1 MNSSVSLTE
10 LCTYRRKGV
19 KPVSRSTDDLKREI
33 LSLFEADSKYTLKVI
48 YKMLKA
54 KSKDEKRMVR
64 DTIRQL
70 LEEGQLIRDGKGYYH
85 SAESSNL
92 VAGTIEFSRR
102 GTIAFVTT
110 DQGQEIAVP
119 VEFASSA
126 MHGDKVLVEIVG
138 RWRNLPMGKVT
149 RVLKRGKEKIVGVF
163 EVRRTR
169 GFVIPDDPKIIYDF
183 YVPIE
188 CINGAR
194 PHQRVIAKITK
205 WPRKGRDPEACIET
219 VLGNVDDPKT
229 DVPAVMAKYDLT
241 DRFPD
246 EVLAELE
253 HLPDDVRQE
262 DIKGRTDLRDEIIF
276 TIDGEDAKDFDD
288 AVSIKKLPKEKYL
301 LGVHIA
307 DVSHYVKEN
316 TALDKEAFRRGTSVY
331 LLDTVIPMLPFK
343 LSNNL
348 CSLMEDKDR
357 LTFTVEMIIDKEGR
371 VLDFN
376 VVPSVIRSKKRLTYT
391 VVNRLLE
398 GDETI
403 ERVLGKQIADSLKT
417 MHELSLIL
425 RQARQRRG
433 AITDIEGGEVEVVMD
448 DKGQV
453 VDIVP
458 RKRGPAEILI
468 EEFMIRANETVA
480 EIFHSAGLPFVYRVH
495 EEPDPETILQLKE
508 YVEALGLKVKFPKT
522 MHPSILQ
529 KMLELVKDHPLRSS
543 VEKLMVRSMKRAMY
557 SFTNIGHFGL
567 ASYAY
572 THFTSPIRRYPD
584 LVVHRLLKLYL
595 AQGNRFTEEQIELY
609 SKLLPK
615 IAQHCSKR
623 ERIADEA
630 EWDLL
635 AMKKVEYISKHMDK
649 VFDAVVTNV
658 TRFGLFVEIPD
669 KLISGLV
676 HISTLDDYYF
686 YDERKN
692 ILVGER
698 TGKVFKIG
706 DTLKVR
712 VLRADKIA
720 GEIDFELVGK
730 EERVDKRVSRK

>member
-1 MNSSVSLTE
+1 
-10 LCTYRRKGV
+10 
-19 KPVSRSTDDLKREI
+19 VSRSTDDLRKEI
-33 LSLFEADSKYTLKVI
+33 LLLFENDGKYTLKAI
-48 YKMLKA
+48 YKALKV

-64 DTIRQL
+64 DTIKQL
-70 LEEGQLIRDGKGYYH
+70 LEEGELIRDGKGYYH

-92 VAGTIEFSRR
+92 VAGIIEFSRR

-119 VEFASSA
+119 AELASNA

-138 RWRNLPMGKVT
+138 KWRNLPMGRVT

-169 GFVIPDDPKIIYDF
+169 GFVVPDDPKIIHDF
-183 YVPIE
+183 YVPVE

-205 WPRKGRDPEACIET
+205 WPRKGKDPEACIET

-253 HLPDDVRQE
+253 QLPDDVRRE
-262 DIKGRTDLRDEIIF
+262 DIEGRLDLRDEIVF

-288 AVSIKKLPKEKYL
+288 AVSIKKLPSGRYS

-307 DVSHYVKEN
+307 DVSHYVKEG
-316 TALDKEAFRRGTSVY
+316 TALDKEAYRRGTSVY
-331 LLDTVIPMLPFK
+331 LLDTVVPMLPFK

-357 LTFTVEMIIDKEGR
+357 LTFTVEMIIDREGR

-376 VVPSVIRSKKRLTYT
+376 VASSVIRSKKRLTYT
-391 VVNRLLE
+391 IVNKFLE
-398 GDETI
+398 GDKTI
-403 ERVLGKQIADSLKT
+403 ERVLGKEITDSLKT

-433 AITDIEGGEVEVVMD
+433 AITDIEGGEVEVVMNER
-448 DKGQV
+448 GQV

-468 EEFMIRANETVA
+468 EEFMIKANETVA
-480 EIFHSAGLPFVYRVH
+480 EIFHNAGLPFVYRVH

-522 MHPSILQ
+522 MHPSVLQ
-529 KMLELVKDHPLRSS
+529 KVLELVKDHPLRSS

-557 SFTNIGHFGL
+557 SPTNIGHFGL

-595 AQGNRFTEEQIELY
+595 KQGNRFTEKQIELY

-635 AMKKVEYISKHMDK
+635 AMKKVEYISKHMDEIFE
-649 VFDAVVTNV
+649 VVVTNV

-676 HISTLDDYYF
+676 HISTLDDYYI

-698 TGKVFKIG
+698 TGRIFKIG
-706 DTLKVR
+706 DILKVK
-712 VLRADKIA
+712 VLRADKIT
-720 GEIDFELVGK
+720 GEIDFELAEE
-730 EERVDKRVSRK
+730 EERVGKRVSRK

>member
-1 MNSSVSLTE
+1 M
-10 LCTYRRKGV
+10 
-19 KPVSRSTDDLKREI
+19 SRSIDDLKREI
-33 LSLFEADSKYTLKVI
+33 LSLFEADSKYTLKAI
-48 YKMLKA
+48 YKALKVKA
-54 KSKDEKRMVR
+54 KDEKRMVR
-64 DTIRQL
+64 DAIRQL

-119 VEFASSA
+119 VEFTSSA
-126 MHGDKVLVEIVG
+126 MHGDKVLIEIVG
-138 RWRNLPMGKVT
+138 KWRNLPMGKVT
-149 RVLKRGKEKIVGVF
+149 RVLKRSKEKIVGVF

-188 CINGAR
+188 CINGAK
-194 PHQRVIAKITK
+194 PHQRVIARITK
-205 WPRKGRDPEACIET
+205 WPRKGKDPEACIET

-253 HLPDDVRQE
+253 QLPDDVRQE
-262 DIKGRTDLRDEIIF
+262 DIEGRMDLRDEIVF

-288 AVSIKKLPKEKYL
+288 AVSIKKLSKGKYL

-316 TALDKEAFRRGTSVY
+316 TALDKEAYRRGTSVY
-331 LLDTVIPMLPFK
+331 LLDTVVPMLPFK

-357 LTFTVEMIIDKEGR
+357 LTFTVEMIIDEEGR
-371 VLDFN
+371 VLDFD
-376 VVPSVIRSKKRLTYT
+376 VAPSVIRSKKRLTYT
-391 VVNRLLE
+391 IVNRLLE

-403 ERVLGKQIADSLKT
+403 ERTLGKQITDSLKM

-425 RQARQRRG
+425 RQARQKRG

-480 EIFHSAGLPFVYRVH
+480 EIFHNAGLPFVYRVH

-529 KMLELVKDHPLRSS
+529 KVLELVKDHPLRSS

-595 AQGNRFTEEQIELY
+595 RQGNRFTEKQIEIY

-635 AMKKVEYISKHMDK
+635 AMKKVEYISRHMDK
-649 VFDAVVTNV
+649 IFDAVVTNV

-698 TGKVFKIG
+698 TGRIFKIG

-720 GEIDFELVGK
+720 GEIDFELVGE

>member
-1 MNSSVSLTE
+1 M
-10 LCTYRRKGV
+10 
-19 KPVSRSTDDLKREI
+19 SRSIDDLKREI
-33 LSLFEADSKYTLKVI
+33 LSLFEADSKYTLKAI
-48 YKMLKA
+48 YKALKVKA
-54 KSKDEKRMVR
+54 KDEKRMVR
-64 DTIRQL
+64 DAIRQL

-119 VEFASSA
+119 VEFTSSA
-126 MHGDKVLVEIVG
+126 MHGDKVLIEIVG
-138 RWRNLPMGKVT
+138 KWRNLPMGKVT

-188 CINGAR
+188 CINGAK
-194 PHQRVIAKITK
+194 PHQRVIARITK
-205 WPRKGRDPEACIET
+205 WPRKGKDPEACIET

-253 HLPDDVRQE
+253 QLPDDVRQE
-262 DIKGRTDLRDEIIF
+262 DIDGRMDLRDEIVF

-288 AVSIKKLPKEKYL
+288 AVSIKKLPKGKYL

-316 TALDKEAFRRGTSVY
+316 TALDKEAYRRGTSVY
-331 LLDTVIPMLPFK
+331 LLDTVVPMLPFK

-357 LTFTVEMIIDKEGR
+357 LTFTVEMIIDEEGR
-371 VLDFN
+371 VLDFD
-376 VVPSVIRSKKRLTYT
+376 VAPSVIRSKKRLTYT
-391 VVNRLLE
+391 IVNRLLE
-398 GDETI
+398 GDQTI
-403 ERVLGKQIADSLKT
+403 ERTLGKQITDSLKM

-425 RQARQRRG
+425 RQARQKRG

-480 EIFHSAGLPFVYRVH
+480 EIFHNAGLPFVYRVH

-529 KMLELVKDHPLRSS
+529 KVLELVKDHPLRSS

-595 AQGNRFTEEQIELY
+595 RQGNRFTEKQIEIY

-635 AMKKVEYISKHMDK
+635 AMKKVEYISRHMDK
-649 VFDAVVTNV
+649 IFDAVVTNV

-698 TGKVFKIG
+698 TGRIFKIG

-720 GEIDFELVGK
+720 GEIDFELVGE

>member
-1 MNSSVSLTE
+1 
-10 LCTYRRKGV
+10 
-19 KPVSRSTDDLKREI
+19 VSRSTDDLKREI
-33 LSLFEADSKYTLKVI
+33 LSLFEADSKYTLKAI
-48 YKMLKA
+48 YKALKV

-64 DTIRQL
+64 DTIKQL
-70 LEEGQLIRDGKGYYH
+70 LEEGELIRDGKGYYH
-85 SAESSNL
+85 WAESTNL
-92 VAGTIEFSRR
+92 VAGIIEFSRR

-110 DQGQEIAVP
+110 DQGQEIAIP
-119 VEFASSA
+119 AELASNA

-138 RWRNLPMGKVT
+138 KWRNLPMGRVT

-169 GFVIPDDPKIIYDF
+169 GFVVPDDPKIIHDF
-183 YVPIE
+183 YVPVE

-205 WPRKGRDPEACIET
+205 WPRKGKDPEACIET

-253 HLPDDVRQE
+253 QLPDDVRRE
-262 DIKGRTDLRDEIIF
+262 DIEGRLDLRDEIVF

-288 AVSIKKLPKEKYL
+288 AVSIKKLPSGRYS

-307 DVSHYVKEN
+307 DVSHYVKEG
-316 TALDKEAFRRGTSVY
+316 TALDKEAYRRGTSVY
-331 LLDTVIPMLPFK
+331 LLDTVVPMLPFK

-357 LTFTVEMIIDKEGR
+357 LTFTVEMIIDREGR

-376 VVPSVIRSKKRLTYT
+376 VASSVIRSKKRLTYT
-391 VVNRLLE
+391 IVNKFLE
-398 GDETI
+398 GDKTI
-403 ERVLGKQIADSLKT
+403 ERVLGKEITDSLKT

-433 AITDIEGGEVEVVMD
+433 AITDIEGGEVEVVMNER
-448 DKGQV
+448 GQV

-468 EEFMIRANETVA
+468 EEFMIKANETVA
-480 EIFHSAGLPFVYRVH
+480 EIFHNAGLPFVYRVH

-522 MHPSILQ
+522 MHPSVLQ
-529 KMLELVKDHPLRSS
+529 KVLELVKDHPLRSS

-557 SFTNIGHFGL
+557 SPTNIGHFGL

-595 AQGNRFTEEQIELY
+595 KQGNRFTEKQIELY

-635 AMKKVEYISKHMDK
+635 AMKKVEYISKHMDEIFE
-649 VFDAVVTNV
+649 VVVTNV

-676 HISTLDDYYF
+676 HISTLDDYYI

-698 TGKVFKIG
+698 TGRIFKIG
-706 DTLKVR
+706 DILKVK
-712 VLRADKIA
+712 VLRADKIT
-720 GEIDFELVGK
+720 GEIDFELAEE
-730 EERVDKRVSRK
+730 EERVGKRVSRK

>member
-1 MNSSVSLTE
+1 
-10 LCTYRRKGV
+10 
-19 KPVSRSTDDLKREI
+19 
-33 LSLFEADSKYTLKVI
+33 
-48 YKMLKA
+48 
-54 KSKDEKRMVR
+54 
-64 DTIRQL
+64 
-70 LEEGQLIRDGKGYYH
+70 
-85 SAESSNL
+85 
-92 VAGTIEFSRR
+92 VAGIIEFSRR

-119 VEFASSA
+119 AELASNA

-138 RWRNLPMGKVT
+138 KWRNLPMGRVT

-169 GFVIPDDPKIIYDF
+169 GFVVPDDPKIIHDF
-183 YVPIE
+183 YVPVE

-205 WPRKGRDPEACIET
+205 WPRKGKDPEACIET

-253 HLPDDVRQE
+253 QLPDDVRRE
-262 DIKGRTDLRDEIIF
+262 DIEGRLDLRDEIVF

-288 AVSIKKLPKEKYL
+288 AVSIKKLPSGRYS

-307 DVSHYVKEN
+307 DVSHYVKEG
-316 TALDKEAFRRGTSVY
+316 TALDKEAYRRGTSVY
-331 LLDTVIPMLPFK
+331 LLDTVVPMLPFK

-357 LTFTVEMIIDKEGR
+357 LTFTVEMIIDREGR

-376 VVPSVIRSKKRLTYT
+376 VASSVIRSKKRLTYT
-391 VVNRLLE
+391 IVNKFLE
-398 GDETI
+398 GDKTI
-403 ERVLGKQIADSLKT
+403 ERVLGKEITDSLKT

-433 AITDIEGGEVEVVMD
+433 AITDIEGGEVEVVMNER
-448 DKGQV
+448 GQV

-468 EEFMIRANETVA
+468 EEFMIKANETVA
-480 EIFHSAGLPFVYRVH
+480 EIFHNAGLPFVYRVH

-522 MHPSILQ
+522 MHPSVLQ
-529 KMLELVKDHPLRSS
+529 KVLELVKDHPLRSS

-557 SFTNIGHFGL
+557 SPTNIGHFGL

-595 AQGNRFTEEQIELY
+595 KQGNRFTEKQIELY

-635 AMKKVEYISKHMDK
+635 AMKKVEYISKHMDEIFE
-649 VFDAVVTNV
+649 VVVTNV

-676 HISTLDDYYF
+676 HISTLDDYYI

-698 TGKVFKIG
+698 TGRIFKIG
-706 DTLKVR
+706 DILKVK
-712 VLRADKIA
+712 VLRADKIT
-720 GEIDFELVGK
+720 GEIDFELAEE
-730 EERVDKRVSRK
+730 EERVGKRVSRK

>member
-1 MNSSVSLTE
+1 MI
-10 LCTYRRKGV
+10 KV
-19 KPVSRSTDDLKREI
+19 K
-33 LSLFEADSKYTLKVI
+33 A
-48 YKMLKA
+48 
-54 KSKDEKRMVR
+54 KDEKRMVR
-64 DTIRQL
+64 DAIRQL

-119 VEFASSA
+119 VEFTSSA
-126 MHGDKVLVEIVG
+126 MHGDKVLIEIVG
-138 RWRNLPMGKVT
+138 KWRNLPMGKVT
-149 RVLKRGKEKIVGVF
+149 RVLKRSKEKIVGVF

-188 CINGAR
+188 CINGAK
-194 PHQRVIAKITK
+194 PHQRVIARITK
-205 WPRKGRDPEACIET
+205 WPRKGKDPEACIET

-253 HLPDDVRQE
+253 QLPDDVRQE
-262 DIKGRTDLRDEIIF
+262 DIDGRMDLRDEIVF

-288 AVSIKKLPKEKYL
+288 AVSIKKLPKGKYL

-316 TALDKEAFRRGTSVY
+316 TALDKEAYRRGTSVY
-331 LLDTVIPMLPFK
+331 LLDTVVPMLPFK

-357 LTFTVEMIIDKEGR
+357 LTFTVEMIIDEEGR
-371 VLDFN
+371 VLDFD
-376 VVPSVIRSKKRLTYT
+376 VAPSVIRSKKRLTYT
-391 VVNRLLE
+391 IVNRLLE

-403 ERVLGKQIADSLKT
+403 ERTLGKQITDSLKM

-425 RQARQRRG
+425 RQARQKRG

-480 EIFHSAGLPFVYRVH
+480 EIFHNAGLPFVYRVH

-529 KMLELVKDHPLRSS
+529 KVLELVKDHPLRSS

-595 AQGNRFTEEQIELY
+595 RQGNRFTEKQIEIY

-635 AMKKVEYISKHMDK
+635 AMKKVEYISRHMDK
-649 VFDAVVTNV
+649 IFDAVVTNV

-698 TGKVFKIG
+698 TGRIFKIG

-720 GEIDFELVGK
+720 GEIDFELVGE

>member
-1 MNSSVSLTE
+1 M
-10 LCTYRRKGV
+10 
-19 KPVSRSTDDLKREI
+19 SRSTDDLKREI
-33 LSLFEADSKYTLKVI
+33 LSLFEADSKYTLKAI
-48 YKMLKA
+48 YKALKV

-64 DTIRQL
+64 DTIKQL
-70 LEEGQLIRDGKGYYH
+70 LEEGELIRDGKGYYH
-85 SAESSNL
+85 SAESTNL
-92 VAGTIEFSRR
+92 VAGIIEFSRR

-110 DQGQEIAVP
+110 DQGQEIAIP
-119 VEFASSA
+119 AELASNA

-138 RWRNLPMGKVT
+138 KWRNLPMGRVT

-169 GFVIPDDPKIIYDF
+169 GFVVPDDPKIIHDF
-183 YVPIE
+183 YVPVE

-205 WPRKGRDPEACIET
+205 WPRKGKDPEACIET

-253 HLPDDVRQE
+253 QLPDDVRRE
-262 DIKGRTDLRDEIIF
+262 DIEGRLDLRDEIVF

-288 AVSIKKLPKEKYL
+288 AVSIKKLPSGRYS

-307 DVSHYVKEN
+307 DVSHYVKEG
-316 TALDKEAFRRGTSVY
+316 TALDKEAYRRGTSVY
-331 LLDTVIPMLPFK
+331 LLDTVVPMLPFK

-357 LTFTVEMIIDKEGR
+357 LTFTVEMIIDREGR

-376 VVPSVIRSKKRLTYT
+376 VASSVIRSKKRLTYT
-391 VVNRLLE
+391 IVNKFLE
-398 GDETI
+398 GDKTI
-403 ERVLGKQIADSLKT
+403 KRVLGKEITDSLKT
-417 MHELSLIL
+417 MRELSLIL

-433 AITDIEGGEVEVVMD
+433 AITDIEGGEVEVVMNER
-448 DKGQV
+448 GQV

-468 EEFMIRANETVA
+468 EEFMIKANETVA
-480 EIFHSAGLPFVYRVH
+480 EIFHNAGLPFVYRVH

-522 MHPSILQ
+522 MHPSVLQ
-529 KMLELVKDHPLRSS
+529 KVLELVKDHPLRSS

-557 SFTNIGHFGL
+557 SPTNIGHFGL

-595 AQGNRFTEEQIELY
+595 KQGNRFTEKQIELY

-635 AMKKVEYISKHMDK
+635 AMKKVEYISKHMDEIFE
-649 VFDAVVTNV
+649 VVVTNV

-676 HISTLDDYYF
+676 HISTLDDYYI

-698 TGKVFKIG
+698 TGRIFKIG
-706 DTLKVR
+706 DILKVK
-712 VLRADKIA
+712 VLRADKIT
-720 GEIDFELVGK
+720 GEIDFELAEE
-730 EERVDKRVSRK
+730 EERVGKRVSRK

>member
-1 MNSSVSLTE
+1 M
-10 LCTYRRKGV
+10 
-19 KPVSRSTDDLKREI
+19 SRSTDDLRREI
-33 LSLFEADSKYTLKVI
+33 LSLFEEGNKYTLKPI
-48 YKMLKA
+48 YKALKV
-54 KSKDEKRMVR
+54 KSKDEKRLVR
-64 DTIRQL
+64 DTIKQL
-70 LEEGQLIRDGKGYYH
+70 LEEGLLIRDGKGYYH

-92 VAGTIEFSRR
+92 VTGTIEFSRR

-110 DQGQEIAVP
+110 DQDQEIAIP
-119 VEFASSA
+119 AELAFNA

-138 RWRNLPMGKVT
+138 KWRNLPMGRVT
-149 RVLKRGKEKIVGVF
+149 RILKRGKERIVGVF

-169 GFVIPDDPKIIYDF
+169 GFVVPDDPKIIHDF
-183 YVPIE
+183 YVPVE

-205 WPRKGRDPEACIET
+205 WPRKGKDPEACIET

-253 HLPDDVRQE
+253 QLPDDVRQE
-262 DIKGRTDLRDEIIF
+262 DIEGRMDLRDEIVF
-276 TIDGEDAKDFDD
+276 TMDGEDAKDFDD
-288 AVSIKKLPKEKYL
+288 AVSIKKLPRGRYS

-307 DVSHYVKEN
+307 DVSHYVKEG

-331 LLDTVIPMLPFK
+331 LLDTVVPMLPFK

-376 VVPSVIRSKKRLTYT
+376 VAPSVMRSKKRLTYT
-391 VVNRLLE
+391 IVNKLLE
-398 GDETI
+398 GDKTI
-403 ERVLGKQIADSLKT
+403 ERVLGKEITDSLKT

-433 AITDIEGGEVEVVMD
+433 AITDIEGGEVEVVMNER
-448 DKGQV
+448 GQV

-480 EIFHSAGLPFVYRVH
+480 EIFHNAGLPFVYRVH

-522 MHPSILQ
+522 MHPSVLQ
-529 KMLELVKDHPLRSS
+529 KVLELVKDHPLRSS

-557 SFTNIGHFGL
+557 SPTNIGHFGL

-595 AQGNRFTEEQIELY
+595 KQGNRFTEKQIELY

-635 AMKKVEYISKHMDK
+635 AMKKVEYISKHMDEMFE
-649 VFDAVVTNV
+649 VVVTNV

-676 HISTLDDYYF
+676 HVSTLDDYYI

-698 TGKVFKIG
+698 TGRTFKIG
-706 DTLKVR
+706 DILKVK
-712 VLRADKIA
+712 VLRADKIT
-720 GEIDFELVGK
+720 GEIDFELAEE
-730 EERVDKRVSRK
+730 EERVGKRVSRK

>member
-1 MNSSVSLTE
+1 M
-10 LCTYRRKGV
+10 
-19 KPVSRSTDDLKREI
+19 SRSTDDLKREI
-33 LSLFEADSKYTLKVI
+33 LSLFEADSKYTLKAI
-48 YKMLKA
+48 YKALKV

-64 DTIRQL
+64 DTIKQL
-70 LEEGQLIRDGKGYYH
+70 LEEGLLIRDGKGYYH
-85 SAESSNL
+85 SAESTNL
-92 VAGTIEFSRR
+92 VAGIIEFSRR

-110 DQGQEIAVP
+110 DQGQEIAIP
-119 VEFASSA
+119 AELASNA

-138 RWRNLPMGKVT
+138 KWRNLPMGRVT

-169 GFVIPDDPKIIYDF
+169 GFVVPDDPKIIHDF
-183 YVPIE
+183 YVPVE

-205 WPRKGRDPEACIET
+205 WPRKGKDPEACIET

-253 HLPDDVRQE
+253 QLPDDVRRE
-262 DIKGRTDLRDEIIF
+262 DIEGRLDLRDEIVF

-288 AVSIKKLPKEKYL
+288 AVSIKKLPSGRYS

-307 DVSHYVKEN
+307 DVSHYVKEG
-316 TALDKEAFRRGTSVY
+316 TALDKEAYRRGTSVY
-331 LLDTVIPMLPFK
+331 LLDTVVPMLPFK

-357 LTFTVEMIIDKEGR
+357 LTFTVEMIIDREGR

-376 VVPSVIRSKKRLTYT
+376 VASSVIRSKKRLTYT
-391 VVNRLLE
+391 IVNKFLE
-398 GDETI
+398 GDKTI
-403 ERVLGKQIADSLKT
+403 ERVLGKEITDSLKT

-433 AITDIEGGEVEVVMD
+433 AITDIEGGEVEVVMNER
-448 DKGQV
+448 GQV

-468 EEFMIRANETVA
+468 EEFMIKANETVA
-480 EIFHSAGLPFVYRVH
+480 EIFHNAGLPFVYRVH

-522 MHPSILQ
+522 MHPSVLQ
-529 KMLELVKDHPLRSS
+529 KVLELVKDHPLRSS

-557 SFTNIGHFGL
+557 SPTNIGHFGL

-595 AQGNRFTEEQIELY
+595 KQGNRFTEKQIELY

-635 AMKKVEYISKHMDK
+635 AMKKVEYISKHMDEIFE
-649 VFDAVVTNV
+649 VVVTNV

-676 HISTLDDYYF
+676 HISTLDDYYI

-698 TGKVFKIG
+698 TGRIFKIG
-706 DTLKVR
+706 DILKVK
-712 VLRADKIA
+712 VLRADKIT
-720 GEIDFELVGK
+720 GEIDFELAEE
-730 EERVDKRVSRK
+730 EERVGKRVSRK

>member
-1 MNSSVSLTE
+1 
-10 LCTYRRKGV
+10 
-19 KPVSRSTDDLKREI
+19 VSRSTDDLRKEI
-33 LSLFEADSKYTLKVI
+33 LLLFENDGKYTLKAI
-48 YKMLKA
+48 YKALKV

-64 DTIRQL
+64 DTIKQL
-70 LEEGQLIRDGKGYYH
+70 LEEGELIRDGKGYYH

-92 VAGTIEFSRR
+92 VAGIIEFSRR

-110 DQGQEIAVP
+110 DQGQEIAIP
-119 VEFASSA
+119 AELASNA
-126 MHGDKVLVEIVG
+126 MHGDKVFVEIVG
-138 RWRNLPMGKVT
+138 KWRNLPMGRVT

-169 GFVIPDDPKIIYDF
+169 GFVVPDDPKIIHDF
-183 YVPIE
+183 YVPVE

-205 WPRKGRDPEACIET
+205 WPRKGKDPEACIET

-253 HLPDDVRQE
+253 QLPDDVRRE
-262 DIKGRTDLRDEIIF
+262 DIEGRLDLRDEIVF

-288 AVSIKKLPKEKYL
+288 AVSIKKLPSGRYS

-307 DVSHYVKEN
+307 DVSHYVKEG
-316 TALDKEAFRRGTSVY
+316 TALDKEAYRRGTSVY
-331 LLDTVIPMLPFK
+331 LLDTVVPMLPFK

-357 LTFTVEMIIDKEGR
+357 LTFTVEMIIDREGR

-376 VVPSVIRSKKRLTYT
+376 VASSVIRSKKRLTYT
-391 VVNRLLE
+391 IVNKFLE
-398 GDETI
+398 GDKTI
-403 ERVLGKQIADSLKT
+403 ERVLGKEITDSLKT

-433 AITDIEGGEVEVVMD
+433 AITDIEGGEVEVVMNER
-448 DKGQV
+448 GQV

-480 EIFHSAGLPFVYRVH
+480 EIFHNAGLPFVYRVH

-522 MHPSILQ
+522 MHPSVLQ
-529 KMLELVKDHPLRSS
+529 KVLELVKDHPLRSS

-557 SFTNIGHFGL
+557 SPTNIGHFGL

-595 AQGNRFTEEQIELY
+595 KQGNRFTEKQIELY

-635 AMKKVEYISKHMDK
+635 AMKKVEYISKHMDEIFE
-649 VFDAVVTNV
+649 VVVTNV
-658 TRFGLFVEIPD
+658 TRFGLFVELPD

-676 HISTLDDYYF
+676 HISTLDDYYI

-698 TGKVFKIG
+698 TGRIFKIG
-706 DTLKVR
+706 DILKVK
-712 VLRADKIA
+712 VLRADKIT
-720 GEIDFELVGK
+720 GEIDFELAEE
-730 EERVDKRVSRK
+730 EERVGKRVSRK

>member
-1 MNSSVSLTE
+1 
-10 LCTYRRKGV
+10 
-19 KPVSRSTDDLKREI
+19 VSRSTDDLRKEI
-33 LSLFEADSKYTLKVI
+33 LLLFENDGKYTLKAI
-48 YKMLKA
+48 YKALKV
-54 KSKDEKRMVR
+54 KSKDEKRLVR
-64 DTIRQL
+64 DTIKQL
-70 LEEGQLIRDGKGYYH
+70 LEEGELIRDGKGYYH

-92 VAGTIEFSRR
+92 VAGIIEFSRR

-110 DQGQEIAVP
+110 DQGQEIAIP
-119 VEFASSA
+119 AELASNA

-138 RWRNLPMGKVT
+138 KWRNLPMGRVT

-169 GFVIPDDPKIIYDF
+169 GFVVPDDPKIIHDF
-183 YVPIE
+183 YVPVE

-205 WPRKGRDPEACIET
+205 WPRKGKDPEACIET

-253 HLPDDVRQE
+253 QLPDDVRRE
-262 DIKGRTDLRDEIIF
+262 DIEGRLDLRDEIVF

-288 AVSIKKLPKEKYL
+288 AVSIKKLPSGRYS

-307 DVSHYVKEN
+307 DVSHYVKEG
-316 TALDKEAFRRGTSVY
+316 TALDKEAYRRGTSVY
-331 LLDTVIPMLPFK
+331 LLDTVVPMLPFK

-357 LTFTVEMIIDKEGR
+357 LTFTVEMIIDREGR

-376 VVPSVIRSKKRLTYT
+376 VASSVIRSKKRLTYT
-391 VVNRLLE
+391 IVNKFLE
-398 GDETI
+398 GDKTI
-403 ERVLGKQIADSLKT
+403 ERVLGKEITDSLKT

-433 AITDIEGGEVEVVMD
+433 AITDIEGGEVEVLMNER
-448 DKGQV
+448 GQV

-468 EEFMIRANETVA
+468 EEFMIKANETVA
-480 EIFHSAGLPFVYRVH
+480 EIFHNAGLPFVYRVH

-522 MHPSILQ
+522 MHPSVLQ
-529 KMLELVKDHPLRSS
+529 KVLELVKDHPLRSS

-557 SFTNIGHFGL
+557 SPTNIGHFGL

-595 AQGNRFTEEQIELY
+595 KQGNRFTEKQIELY

-635 AMKKVEYISKHMDK
+635 AMKKVEYISKHMDEI
-649 VFDAVVTNV
+649 FDVVVTNV

-676 HISTLDDYYF
+676 HISTLDDYYI

-698 TGKVFKIG
+698 TGRIFKIG
-706 DTLKVR
+706 DILKVK
-712 VLRADKIA
+712 VLRADKIT
-720 GEIDFELVGK
+720 GEIDFELAEE
-730 EERVDKRVSRK
+730 EERVGKRVSRK

>member
-1 MNSSVSLTE
+1 
-10 LCTYRRKGV
+10 
-19 KPVSRSTDDLKREI
+19 VSRSTDDLKREI
-33 LSLFEADSKYTLKVI
+33 LSLFEADSKYTLKAI
-48 YKMLKA
+48 YKALKV

-64 DTIRQL
+64 DTIKQL
-70 LEEGQLIRDGKGYYH
+70 LEEGELIRDGKGYYH
-85 SAESSNL
+85 WAESTNL
-92 VAGTIEFSRR
+92 VAGIIEFSRR

-110 DQGQEIAVP
+110 DQGQEIAIP
-119 VEFASSA
+119 AELASNA

-138 RWRNLPMGKVT
+138 KWRNLPMGRVT

-169 GFVIPDDPKIIYDF
+169 GFVVPDDPKIIHDF
-183 YVPIE
+183 YVPVE

-205 WPRKGRDPEACIET
+205 WPRKGKDPEACIET

-253 HLPDDVRQE
+253 QLPDDVRRE
-262 DIKGRTDLRDEIIF
+262 DIEGRLDLRDEIVF

-288 AVSIKKLPKEKYL
+288 AVSIKKLPSGRYS

-307 DVSHYVKEN
+307 DVSHYVKEG
-316 TALDKEAFRRGTSVY
+316 TALDKEAYRRGTSVY
-331 LLDTVIPMLPFK
+331 LLDTVVPMLPFK

-357 LTFTVEMIIDKEGR
+357 LTFTVEMIIDREGR

-376 VVPSVIRSKKRLTYT
+376 VASSVIRSKKRLTYT
-391 VVNRLLE
+391 IVNKFLE
-398 GDETI
+398 GDKTI
-403 ERVLGKQIADSLKT
+403 KRVLGKEITDSLKT
-417 MHELSLIL
+417 MRELSLIL

-433 AITDIEGGEVEVVMD
+433 AITDIEGGEVEVVMNER
-448 DKGQV
+448 GQV

-468 EEFMIRANETVA
+468 EEFMIKANETVA
-480 EIFHSAGLPFVYRVH
+480 EIFHNAGLPFVYRVH

-522 MHPSILQ
+522 MHPSVLQ
-529 KMLELVKDHPLRSS
+529 KVLELVKDHPLRSS

-557 SFTNIGHFGL
+557 SPTNIGHFGL

-595 AQGNRFTEEQIELY
+595 KQGNRFTEKQIELY

-635 AMKKVEYISKHMDK
+635 AMKKVEYISKHMDEIFE
-649 VFDAVVTNV
+649 VVVTNV

-676 HISTLDDYYF
+676 HISTLDDYYI

-698 TGKVFKIG
+698 TGRIFKIG
-706 DTLKVR
+706 DILKVK
-712 VLRADKIA
+712 VLRADKIT
-720 GEIDFELVGK
+720 GEIDFELAEE
-730 EERVDKRVSRK
+730 EERVGKRVSRK

>member
-1 MNSSVSLTE
+1 M
-10 LCTYRRKGV
+10 
-19 KPVSRSTDDLKREI
+19 SRSTDDLKREI
-33 LSLFEADSKYTLKVI
+33 LSLFEADSKYTLKAI
-48 YKMLKA
+48 YKALKV

-64 DTIRQL
+64 DTIKQL
-70 LEEGQLIRDGKGYYH
+70 LEEGLLIRDGKGYYH
-85 SAESSNL
+85 WAESTNL
-92 VAGTIEFSRR
+92 VAGIIEFSRR

-110 DQGQEIAVP
+110 DQGQEIAIP
-119 VEFASSA
+119 AELASNA

-138 RWRNLPMGKVT
+138 KWRNLPMGRVT

-169 GFVIPDDPKIIYDF
+169 GFVVPDDPKIIHDF
-183 YVPIE
+183 YVPVE

-205 WPRKGRDPEACIET
+205 WPRKGKNPEACIET

-253 HLPDDVRQE
+253 QLPDDVRRE
-262 DIKGRTDLRDEIIF
+262 DIEGRLDLRDEIVF

-288 AVSIKKLPKEKYL
+288 AVSIKKLPSGRYS

-307 DVSHYVKEN
+307 DVSHYVKEG
-316 TALDKEAFRRGTSVY
+316 TALDKEAYRRGTSVY
-331 LLDTVIPMLPFK
+331 LLDTVVPMLPFK

-357 LTFTVEMIIDKEGR
+357 LTFTVEMIIDREGR

-376 VVPSVIRSKKRLTYT
+376 VASSVIRSKKRLTYT
-391 VVNRLLE
+391 IVNKFLE
-398 GDETI
+398 GDKTI
-403 ERVLGKQIADSLKT
+403 ERVLGKEITDSLKT

-433 AITDIEGGEVEVVMD
+433 AITDIEGGEVEVVMNER
-448 DKGQV
+448 GQV

-468 EEFMIRANETVA
+468 EEFMIKANETVA
-480 EIFHSAGLPFVYRVH
+480 EIFHNAGLPFVYRVH

-522 MHPSILQ
+522 MHPSVLQ
-529 KMLELVKDHPLRSS
+529 KVLELVKDHPLRSS

-557 SFTNIGHFGL
+557 SPTNIGHFGL

-595 AQGNRFTEEQIELY
+595 KQGNRFTEKQIELY

-635 AMKKVEYISKHMDK
+635 AMKKVEYISKHMDEIFE
-649 VFDAVVTNV
+649 VVVTNV

-676 HISTLDDYYF
+676 HISTLDDYYI

-698 TGKVFKIG
+698 TGRIFKIG
-706 DTLKVR
+706 DILKVK
-712 VLRADKIA
+712 VLRADKIT
-720 GEIDFELVGK
+720 GEIDFELAEE
-730 EERVDKRVSRK
+730 EERVGKRVSRK

>member
-1 MNSSVSLTE
+1 
-10 LCTYRRKGV
+10 
-19 KPVSRSTDDLKREI
+19 VSRSTDDLKREI
-33 LSLFEADSKYTLKVI
+33 LSLFEADSKYTLKAI
-48 YKMLKA
+48 YKALKV

-64 DTIRQL
+64 DTIKQL
-70 LEEGQLIRDGKGYYH
+70 LEEGLLIRDGKGYYH
-85 SAESSNL
+85 SAESTNL
-92 VAGTIEFSRR
+92 VAGIIEFSRR

-110 DQGQEIAVP
+110 DQGQEIAIP
-119 VEFASSA
+119 AELASNA

-138 RWRNLPMGKVT
+138 KWRNLPMGRVT

-169 GFVIPDDPKIIYDF
+169 GFVVPDDPKIIHDF
-183 YVPIE
+183 YVPVE

-205 WPRKGRDPEACIET
+205 WPRKGKNPEACIET

-253 HLPDDVRQE
+253 QLPDDVRRE
-262 DIKGRTDLRDEIIF
+262 DIEGRLDLRDEIVF

-288 AVSIKKLPKEKYL
+288 AVSIKKLPSGRYS

-307 DVSHYVKEN
+307 DVSHYVKEG
-316 TALDKEAFRRGTSVY
+316 TALDKEAYRRGTSVY
-331 LLDTVIPMLPFK
+331 LLDTVVPMLPFK

-357 LTFTVEMIIDKEGR
+357 LTFTVEMIIDREGR

-376 VVPSVIRSKKRLTYT
+376 VASSVIRSKKRLTYT
-391 VVNRLLE
+391 IVNKFLE
-398 GDETI
+398 GDKTI
-403 ERVLGKQIADSLKT
+403 ERVLGKEITDSLKT

-433 AITDIEGGEVEVVMD
+433 AITDIEGGEVEVVMNER
-448 DKGQV
+448 GQV

-468 EEFMIRANETVA
+468 EEFMIKANETVA
-480 EIFHSAGLPFVYRVH
+480 EIFHNAGLPFVYRVH

-522 MHPSILQ
+522 MHPSVLQ
-529 KMLELVKDHPLRSS
+529 KVLELVKDHPLRSS

-557 SFTNIGHFGL
+557 SPTNIGHFGL

-595 AQGNRFTEEQIELY
+595 KQGNRFTEKQIELY

-635 AMKKVEYISKHMDK
+635 AMKKVEYISKHMDEIFE
-649 VFDAVVTNV
+649 VVVTNV

-676 HISTLDDYYF
+676 HISTLDDYYI

-698 TGKVFKIG
+698 TGRIFKIG
-706 DTLKVR
+706 DILKVK
-712 VLRADKIA
+712 VLRADKIT
-720 GEIDFELVGK
+720 GEIDFELAEE
-730 EERVDKRVSRK
+730 EERVGKRVSRK